1 MSRPCYKSWMVELY
15 DQDCPVAHALN
26 VIGEKWTL
34 LILRDL
40 FQRGAMRSQ
49 EFQQSL
55 PGIAPN
61 TLSARLKSLEADGI
75 IAGRLYT
82 RHPPRAEYDLTE
94 KGRGLGRI
102 LIELRQWGTRH
113 GANPANPAD
122 TA

>member
-1 MSRPCYKSWMVELY
+1 MTGLY

-34 LILRDL
+34 LVLRDL
-40 FQRGAMRSQ
+40 FQRGAMRFQ

-75 IAGRLYT
+75 IVSRLYS
-82 RHPPRAEYDLTE
+82 RHPPRAEYDLTK
-94 KGRGLGRI
+94 KGRGLGKV
-102 LIELRQWGTRH
+102 LLELRQWGTRH
-113 GANPANPAD
+113 GPKPG
-122 TA
+122 